1 MDANKKGIFPISYMT
16 VLKWRLKGCKR
27 EQKMTSF
34 NVFSKIL
41 TLIRG
46 N

>member
-1 MDANKKGIFPISYMT
+1 MDANKKGIFSISYMT

-34 NVFSKIL
+34 NVASKIL